1 VKAEGGA
8 RGGKLRPFDRR
19 LLGRAA
25 VAHWTLAGC
34 VAAGLAAALLLLAQ
48 MTLLA
53 AVIAGAAEGRL
64 GQIPAATA
72 AALVAIVAARAG
84 LAQVVELSGR
94 RTATRVMSALRAELV
109 ARRLRPGVGAA
120 GRGTSAELAAG
131 AVQGVDGLET
141 YFARYLPQV
150 VLAVVVPLAVLCW
163 SAAVD
168 LTSALV
174 MAVTLPVIPV
184 FTALIGRA
192 AGARAR
198 ANFEALV
205 GLSGWFLDV
214 VRGLPTLRAFNRGS
228 AQGAGIREV
237 TDRYRRTTMGTL
249 RLSFLSGVVLDLAA
263 TLSTALVAVTL
274 GVRLVAGSL
283 GLRPALTV
291 LLLVPELYAP
301 VRAVATLF
309 HASAD
314 GLAGTERILDALDRS
329 PPDPTPATD
338 RGAVDGRTCPAS
350 WSATLPL
357 RGPQQPGVGVA
368 GARVA
373 GVDARLVGVDA
384 GVVGVG
390 AGVVG
395 VDPGVVGV
403 GAGVVGVDPG
413 VVGAGGRPVGVG
425 LRGVSVRY
433 PGRSMPALQR
443 VELDLDP
450 GELVAVVGAS
460 GAGKTTLGRV
470 LLGLTRPDRGLVV
483 VGGRPLADA
492 DLDWWRDRVA
502 WASQHP
508 ALVAGTVAANVAL
521 GRPGAGPA
529 AIQEAARLAGADR
542 FVGRLPAGYD
552 TVVGAGGHG
561 LSAGQRQR
569 LGLARAL
576 LRDASLLVLDEPTV
590 HLDPASAAQVAAAVG
605 AVRGSRTI
613 LLITHDPDLAARA
626 DRVMRLHNGRVVAPT
641 VAALP

>member
-1 VKAEGGA
+1 MGAEG
-8 RGGKLRPFDRR
+8 RGGQERKLRPFDRR
-19 LLGRAA
+19 LLGRVEAA
-25 VAHWTLAGC
+25 RWTLAVC
-34 VAAGLAAALLLLAQ
+34 VTAGLAAALLLLAQ

-64 GQIPAATA
+64 GQVPAAVA
-72 AALVAIVAARAG
+72 VALVAVVAARAG

-94 RTATRVMSALRAELV
+94 RTATRVMSALRTELV
-109 ARRLRPGVGAA
+109 ARRLRPGA
-120 GRGTSAELAAG
+120 GEPGRADSAELAAG
-131 AVQGVDGLET
+131 AVQGLDGLET

-150 VLAVVVPLAVLCW
+150 VLAVVVPVAVLCW

-168 LTSALV
+168 LTSALI

-184 FTALIGRA
+184 FMSLIGRA

-198 ANFEALV
+198 ANWQALV
-205 GLSGWFLDV
+205 GLSAYFLDV
-214 VRGLPTLRAFNRGS
+214 VRGLPTLRAFNRGT
-228 AQGAGIREV
+228 AQVAGIREV

-291 LLLVPELYAP
+291 LLLVPELFAP

-314 GLAGTERILDALDRS
+314 GLAGTERILDALDRA
-329 PPDPTPATD
+329 PAGPDPAVDRREPATAPSA
-338 RGAVDGRTCPAS
+338 RG
-350 WSATLPL
+350 
-357 RGPQQPGVGVA
+357 GP
-368 GARVA
+368 
-373 GVDARLVGVDA
+373 
-384 GVVGVG
+384 
-390 AGVVG
+390 
-395 VDPGVVGV
+395 
-403 GAGVVGVDPG
+403 
-413 VVGAGGRPVGVG
+413 VG
-425 LRGVSVRY
+425 LRGVTVRY
-433 PGRSMPALQR
+433 PGRPVPALDR
-443 VELDLDP
+443 VDLDLHP

-470 LLGLTRPDRGLVV
+470 LLGLTRPDEGFVV
-483 VGGRPLADA
+483 AGGRPLTDA
-492 DLDWWRDRVA
+492 DLDRWRDRVA

-508 ALVAGTVAANVAL
+508 ALVPGTVAANLAL
-521 GRPGAGPA
+521 GRPGADPA

-542 FVGRLPAGYD
+542 FVRRLPAGYD

-590 HLDPASAAQVAAAVG
+590 HLDAAAAARVG
-605 AVRGSRTI
+605 ETVEALRGSRTI
-613 LLITHDPDLAARA
+613 LLLTHDPGLAARA
-626 DRVMRLHNGRVVAPT
+626 DRVLGLQAGRAVPAAT
-641 VAALP
+641 LAGAGDRRALPALAEGAR

>member
-1 VKAEGGA
+1 MEEG
-8 RGGKLRPFDRR
+8 RGGQGGRLRPFDRR
-19 LLGRAA
+19 LLGRVR
-25 VAHWTLAGC
+25 VARRTLATC
-34 VAAGLAAALLLLAQ
+34 VAAGVVAALLLLAQ

-64 GQIPAATA
+64 GSVPVAVGV
-72 AALVAIVAARAG
+72 ALVAIVAARAG

-109 ARRLRPGVGAA
+109 ERRLRPGAA
-120 GRGTSAELAAG
+120 APGRGDSAELAAG

-150 VLAVVVPLAVLCW
+150 ALAVVVPAAVLCW

-168 LTSALV
+168 LTSALI

-184 FTALIGRA
+184 FMSLIGRA

-198 ANFEALV
+198 ANWEALV

-214 VRGLPTLRAFNRGS
+214 VRGLPTLRAFNRGG
-228 AQGAGIREV
+228 AQITGIREV

-274 GVRLVAGSL
+274 GVRLVAGTIT
-283 GLRPALTV
+283 LRPALTV

-301 VRAVATLF
+301 IRAVATLF

-314 GLAGTERILDALDRS
+314 GLAATERILTSLDEI
-329 PPDPTPATD
+329 PPTPTPL
-338 RGAVDGRTCPAS
+338 VDSREHPFLP
-350 WSATLPL
+350 SATLPL
-357 RGPQQPGVGVA
+357 RGPRQPEAGFEGARRAPQQGVA
-368 GARVA
+368 
-373 GVDARLVGVDA
+373 
-384 GVVGVG
+384 
-390 AGVVG
+390 
-395 VDPGVVGV
+395 
-403 GAGVVGVDPG
+403 
-413 VVGAGGRPVGVG
+413 VG
-425 LRGVSVRY
+425 LRGVTVRY
-433 PGRSMPALQR
+433 PGRAAAALDR
-443 VELDLDP
+443 VDLDLGA

-470 LLGLTRPDRGLVV
+470 LLGLTRPGEGRVV
-483 VGGRPLADA
+483 VAGWALGDG
-492 DLDWWRDRVA
+492 DLDWWRDRVG

-508 ALVAGTVAANVAL
+508 ALVPGTVADNLAL
-521 GRPGAGPA
+521 GRPGAGPEA
-529 AIQEAARLAGADR
+529 VREAARLAGADG
-542 FVGRLPAGYD
+542 FVGRLPAGYG

-590 HLDPASAAQVAAAVG
+590 HLDAAAATHVAASLDAL
-605 AVRGSRTI
+605 RGSRTI
-613 LLITHDPDLAARA
+613 LLATHDPALAAMA
-626 DRVMRLHNGRVVAPT
+626 DRVLRLEAGRVVAP
-641 VAALP
+641 VLPAGAR

>member
-1 VKAEGGA
+1 VLLEPTAQAKEGEPMGAEG
-8 RGGKLRPFDRR
+8 RGGQERKLRPFDRR
-19 LLGRAA
+19 LLGRVEAA
-25 VAHWTLAGC
+25 RWTLAVC
-34 VAAGLAAALLLLAQ
+34 VTAGLAAALLLLAQ

-64 GQIPAATA
+64 GQVPAAVA
-72 AALVAIVAARAG
+72 VALVAVVAARAG

-94 RTATRVMSALRAELV
+94 QTATRVLSALRTELV
-109 ARRLRPGVGAA
+109 ARRLRPGA
-120 GRGTSAELAAG
+120 GEPGRADSAELAAG
-131 AVQGVDGLET
+131 AVQGLDGLET

-150 VLAVVVPLAVLCW
+150 VLAVVVPVAVLCW

-168 LTSALV
+168 LTSALI
-174 MAVTLPVIPV
+174 MAVTLPVIPL
-184 FTALIGRA
+184 FMSLIGRA

-198 ANFEALV
+198 ANWEALV
-205 GLSGWFLDV
+205 GLSAYFLDV
-214 VRGLPTLRAFNRGS
+214 VRGLPTLRAFNRGT
-228 AQGAGIREV
+228 AQVAGIREV

-291 LLLVPELYAP
+291 LLLVPELFAP

-314 GLAGTERILDALDRS
+314 GLAGTERILDALERA
-329 PPDPTPATD
+329 PADPA
-338 RGAVDGRTCPAS
+338 
-350 WSATLPL
+350 
-357 RGPQQPGVGVA
+357 
-368 GARVA
+368 
-373 GVDARLVGVDA
+373 
-384 GVVGVG
+384 VVGREH
-390 AGVVG
+390 ATS
-395 VDPGVVGV
+395 PS
-403 GAGVVGVDPG
+403 AW
-413 VVGAGGRPVGVG
+413 GGPVG
-425 LRGVSVRY
+425 LRGVTVRY
-433 PGRSMPALQR
+433 PGRPVPALDR
-443 VELDLDP
+443 VDLDLHP

-470 LLGLTRPDRGLVV
+470 LLGLTRPDEGFVV
-483 VGGRPLADA
+483 AGGRPLTDA
-492 DLDWWRDRVA
+492 DLDRWRERVA

-508 ALVAGTVAANVAL
+508 ALVPGTVAANLAL
-521 GRPGAGPA
+521 GRPGADPA

-542 FVGRLPAGYD
+542 FVRRLPAGYD

-590 HLDPASAAQVAAAVG
+590 HLDAAAGTRVG
-605 AVRGSRTI
+605 ETVEALRGSRTI
-613 LLITHDPDLAARA
+613 LLLTHDPDLAARA
-626 DRVMRLHNGRVVAPT
+626 DRVLGLQTGRMVPAVTLAG
-641 VAALP
+641 AGDRRALPALAEGGR

>member
-1 VKAEGGA
+1 VEADRHGGQG
-8 RGGKLRPFDRR
+8 RRLRPFDRR
-19 LLGRAA
+19 LVGRVA
-25 VAHWTLAGC
+25 VARRTLAVC
-34 VAAGLAAALLLLAQ
+34 VAAGLAGALLLLAQ

-64 GQIPAATA
+64 GQVPAAAA

-84 LAQVVELSGR
+84 LAHAVELSGR
-94 RTATRVMSALRAELV
+94 RTAARVMSALRVELV
-109 ARRLRPGVGAA
+109 ERRLRPGAA
-120 GRGTSAELAAG
+120 EPGRGGSAELAAG

-150 VLAVVVPLAVLCW
+150 VLAVAVPVAVLCW

-168 LTSALV
+168 LTSAV
-174 MAVTLPVIPV
+174 IMAVTLPVIPV
-184 FTALIGRA
+184 FMALIGRS

-205 GLSGWFLDV
+205 GLSAWFLDV
-214 VRGLPTLRAFNRGS
+214 VRGLPTLRAYNRGS
-228 AQGAGIREV
+228 AQVAGIREV

-291 LLLVPELYAP
+291 LLLVPELFAP

-314 GLAGTERILDALDRS
+314 GLAATERMLEALEPSVDNPA
-329 PPDPTPATD
+329 PPPS
-338 RGAVDGRTCPAS
+338 R
-350 WSATLPL
+350 SATLPH
-357 RGPQQPGVGVA
+357 RGTRQRRVGLPAAWRAEA
-368 GARVA
+368 GRVGLPAAWRAEA
-373 GVDARLVGVDA
+373 GR
-384 GVVGVG
+384 
-390 AGVVG
+390 
-395 VDPGVVGV
+395 
-403 GAGVVGVDPG
+403 
-413 VVGAGGRPVGVG
+413 VG
-425 LRGVSVRY
+425 LRAVTVRY
-433 PGRSMPALQR
+433 PGRPLPALDR
-443 VELDLDP
+443 VDLDLRP

-470 LLGLTRPDRGLVV
+470 LLGLTRPDEGFVV
-483 VGGRPLADA
+483 IGGQFLTDA
-492 DLDWWRDRVA
+492 DLDTWRHRVA

-508 ALVAGTVAANVAL
+508 ALVPGTVAANLVL
-521 GRPGAGPA
+521 GRPDADPA
-529 AIQEAARLAGADR
+529 AIEEAARQAGADG
-542 FVGRLPAGYD
+542 FVRRLPDGYD
-552 TVVGAGGHG
+552 TLVGAGGHG

-590 HLDPASAAQVAAAVG
+590 HLDPAAAARVAATVEG
-605 AVRGSRTI
+605 LRGTRTI

-626 DRVMRLHNGRVVAPT
+626 DRVIEMAAGRVQRTSVPAG
-641 VAALP
+641 VR

>member
-1 VKAEGGA
+1 MRRRHGRWLLETSAGAAEEEEGGMPMGDGG
-8 RGGKLRPFDRR
+8 RGQGDRLRPFDRR
-19 LLGRAA
+19 LLGRVR
-25 VAHWTLAGC
+25 VARRTLAVC
-34 VAAGLAAALLLLAQ
+34 VTAGLAAALLLLAQ

-53 AVIAGAAEGRL
+53 GVIAGAAEGRL
-64 GQIPAATA
+64 DQVPALAVV
-72 AALVAIVAARAG
+72 ALVAIVAARAG
-84 LAQVVELSGR
+84 LAQLVELSGR

-109 ARRLRPGVGAA
+109 ERRLRPGAA
-120 GRGTSAELAAG
+120 GPGRGDSAQLAAG

-150 VLAVVVPLAVLCW
+150 ALAVVVPAAVLWW

-168 LTSALV
+168 LTSALI

-184 FTALIGRA
+184 FMSLIGRA

-198 ANFEALV
+198 ANWEALV

-214 VRGLPTLRAFNRGS
+214 VRGLPTLRAFNRGR
-228 AQGAGIREV
+228 AQITGIREV

-274 GVRLVAGSL
+274 GVRLVAGTIA
-283 GLRPALTV
+283 LRPALTV

-314 GLAGTERILDALDRS
+314 GLAAAERILTTLDQV
-329 PPDPTPATD
+329 PPTPTPP
-338 RGAVDGRTCPAS
+338 VDSREHPFPP
-350 WSATLPL
+350 SATLPL
-357 RGPQQPGVGVA
+357 RGPQQPEVGFE
-368 GARVA
+368 GALR
-373 GVDARLVGVDA
+373 GPQQ
-384 GVVGVG
+384 GVV
-390 AGVVG
+390 
-395 VDPGVVGV
+395 
-403 GAGVVGVDPG
+403 
-413 VVGAGGRPVGVG
+413 VG
-425 LRGVSVRY
+425 LRGVTVCY
-433 PGRSMPALQR
+433 PGRTGAALDR
-443 VELDLDP
+443 VDLELEA

-470 LLGLTRPDRGLVV
+470 LLGLTRPGDGTVV
-483 VGGRPLADA
+483 VGGRVLGDG
-492 DLDWWRDRVA
+492 DLDWWRDRVG

-508 ALVAGTVAANVAL
+508 ALVPGTVADNVAL

-529 AIQEAARLAGADR
+529 AVREAARLAGADG
-542 FVGRLPAGYD
+542 FVGRLPAGYG

-569 LGLARAL
+569 IGLARAL

-590 HLDPASAAQVAAAVG
+590 HLDPAAATHVAASVDAL
-605 AVRGSRTI
+605 RGSRTI

-626 DRVMRLHNGRVVAPT
+626 DRVLGLEAGRLVAP
-641 VAALP
+641 ALPAGAR